1 MKIVLS
7 SFLELLF
14 VVVDVDWVAFM
25 SIVGIEDISRVLL
38 GLRVG

>member
-14 VVVDVDWVAFM
+14 VVVDVDWVAFV
-25 SIVGIEDISRVLL
+25 SIVRIEDISRVLL
-38 GLRVG
+38 GSSFG